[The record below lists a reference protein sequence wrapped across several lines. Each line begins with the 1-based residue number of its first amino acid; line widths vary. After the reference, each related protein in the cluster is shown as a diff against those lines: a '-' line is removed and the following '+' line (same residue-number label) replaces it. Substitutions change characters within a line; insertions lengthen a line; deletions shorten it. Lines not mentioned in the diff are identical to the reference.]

1 MTASDRDNYNI
12 IQRPPKI
19 YLDTNHLINIANVR
33 RGQELSTRQ
42 SEEAY
47 RCIDEGIRSY
57 CGLIFNPYA
66 ALEWVE
72 GMATRETAAQI
83 AAVVDSAKLKF
94 LIEADTFVFTREVLD
109 ECRRQNT
116 AIKVPDFPA
125 LQNLSD
131 SDELISVIGILSTQ
145 VPDYLDKA
153 DMERV
158 QSKGDIPTK
167 LPAYQ
172 VQEWVRQT
180 FLWKEKNPET
190 YRGRVDKFKE
200 SLSEDIERKD
210 EYFNNSQGYRLG
222 WMKGF
227 LKIDKILKAFN
238 AQPDMDID
246 DLLKN
251 VDVSACPAVDL
262 YWKVREKRMISGN
275 PPNNNDVDDYM
286 FLPVVPY
293 ADIILTERNLRA
305 FILQADKALE
315 SKVFHN
321 ASDAVQALDSLECL
335 Q

>member
-47 RCIDEGIRSY
+47 RCINEGIRSY

-72 GMATRETAAQI
+72 GKATPESAAQI
-83 AAVVDSAKLKF
+83 AAVVDSAKLKYM
-94 LIEADTFVFTREVLD
+94 IEADTFVFTREVLD
-109 ECRRQNT
+109 ECRRHNT
-116 AIKVPDFPA
+116 GIKVPDFPA

-131 SDELISVIGILSTQ
+131 NDELISVIGVLATQ
-145 VPDYLDKA
+145 VPGYLDKEQI
-153 DMERV
+153 ERV
-158 QSKGDIPTK
+158 PKGGIPTK
-167 LPAYQ
+167 VPAYP
-172 VQEWVRQT
+172 VQEWVKQT
-180 FLWKEKNPET
+180 FLWKEKNRKT
-190 YRGRVDKFKE
+190 YQERIDGFKAGMT
-200 SLSEDIERKD
+200 EDIERKD
-210 EYFNNSQGYRLG
+210 EYFKDRQDYQLG

-238 AQPDMDID
+238 AQVDID
-246 DLLKN
+246 VDNLLKTVN
-251 VDVSACPAVDL
+251 VATCPAVDL
-262 YWKVREKRMISGN
+262 YWKVREKRMMSGN
-275 PPNNNDVDDYM
+275 PPNDNDVDDYM